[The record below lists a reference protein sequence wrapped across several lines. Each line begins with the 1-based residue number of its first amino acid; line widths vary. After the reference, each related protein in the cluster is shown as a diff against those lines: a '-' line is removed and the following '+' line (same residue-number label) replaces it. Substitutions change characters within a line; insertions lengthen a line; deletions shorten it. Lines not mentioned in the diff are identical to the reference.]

1 VNTSLITIQVL
12 NGVSY
17 GMLLFLLAAGLTLT
31 FGLLRV
37 VNLTHGSYYLLGGYF
52 GLMIVKATGNF
63 WLGILVGAVLMGVM
77 GIIIQRFFLSRY
89 PHQELSQVLLTF
101 GFLFLLGDLA
111 LWQFGGTPQTI
122 PTPPIFQGAVS
133 LGAARFPTY
142 RFVLIAAGVIIGLFL
157 WWFIDYTRVGMIV
170 RASVSDAETAGGLG
184 VNVPI
189 LMTGVFALG
198 ALLAGAAGVIGGPLV
213 GMYPGADLDILLL
226 GIVIVILGGL
236 GSLRGAF
243 LAAILVGLLDT
254 AGRTLFPQFS
264 LFAIFAPM
272 VIVLVVRPSGLL
284 GRSMT

>member
-1 VNTSLITIQVL
+1 MSLWTIQIL

-17 GMLLFLLAAGLTLT
+17 GCLLFLLAAGLTLT
-31 FGLLRV
+31 QGLLRV

-52 GLMIVKATGNF
+52 GLLTVKATGNY
-63 WLGILVGAVLMGVM
+63 WLAILVGALSMTVLGF
-77 GIIIQRFFLSRY
+77 IIQRFFLSHY
-89 PHQELSQVLLTF
+89 PYNELAQVLLTF

-122 PTPPIFQGAVS
+122 PTPAIFQGAVS
-133 LGAARFPTY
+133 IGAARFPTY
-142 RFVLIAAGVIIGLFL
+142 RFVLIGAGLIIGVFL
-157 WWFIDYTRVGMIV
+157 WWFIDFTRIGMLV
-170 RASVSDAETAGGLG
+170 RASVDDAETASGLG
-184 VNVPI
+184 VNTPV
-189 LMTGVFALG
+189 LMTSIFALG

-213 GMYPGADLDILLL
+213 GMYPGADLDVLLL
-226 GIVIVILGGL
+226 AIVIVILGGL

-272 VIVLVVRPSGLL
+272 AIMLIVRPAGLL
-284 GRSMT
+284 GRATA

>member
-1 VNTSLITIQVL
+1 MSLWTIQIL

-17 GMLLFLLAAGLTLT
+17 GCLLFLLAAGLTLT
-31 FGLLRV
+31 QGLLRV

-52 GLMIVKATGNF
+52 GLLTVKATGNY
-63 WLGILVGAVLMGVM
+63 WLAILVGAASMAVLGL
-77 GIIIQRFFLSRY
+77 IIQRFFLSHY
-89 PHQELSQVLLTF
+89 ATNELAQVLLTF

-122 PTPPIFQGAVS
+122 PTPSLFQGAVS
-133 LGAARFPTY
+133 IGTARFPTY

-157 WWFIDYTRVGMIV
+157 WWFIDFTRVGMLV
-170 RASVSDAETAGGLG
+170 RASVDDAETASGLG
-184 VNVPI
+184 VNTPV
-189 LMTGVFALG
+189 LMTSIFALG
-198 ALLAGAAGVIGGPLV
+198 ALLAGSAGVIGGPLV
-213 GMYPGADLDILLL
+213 GMYPGADLDVLLL
-226 GIVIVILGGL
+226 AIVIVILGGL

-272 VIVLVVRPSGLL
+272 AIMLIVRPAGLL
-284 GRSMT
+284 GRATA

>member
-1 VNTSLITIQVL
+1 MSLWTIQIL

-17 GMLLFLLAAGLTLT
+17 GCLLFLLAAGLTLT
-31 FGLLRV
+31 QGLLRV

-52 GLMIVKATGNF
+52 GLLTVKATGNY
-63 WLGILVGAVLMGVM
+63 WLAILVGAVSMAIVGLIM
-77 GIIIQRFFLSRY
+77 QRFFLSHY
-89 PHQELSQVLLTF
+89 PNNELAQVLLTF

-122 PTPPIFQGAVS
+122 PTPAVFQGAVS
-133 LGAARFPTY
+133 IGPARFPTY
-142 RFVLIAAGVIIGLFL
+142 RFVLIGAGVIIGLFL
-157 WWFIDYTRVGMIV
+157 WWFIDFTRIGMLV
-170 RASVSDAETAGGLG
+170 RASVDDAETASGLG
-184 VNVPI
+184 VNTPV
-189 LMTGVFALG
+189 LMTSVFALG

-213 GMYPGADLDILLL
+213 GMYPGADLDVLLL
-226 GIVIVILGGL
+226 AIVIVILGGL

-272 VIVLVVRPSGLL
+272 AIMLIVRPAGLL
-284 GRSMT
+284 GRATE

>member
-1 VNTSLITIQVL
+1 MSLWTIQIL

-17 GMLLFLLAAGLTLT
+17 GCLLFLLAAGLTLT
-31 FGLLRV
+31 QGLLRV

-52 GLMIVKATGNF
+52 GLLTVKATGNY
-63 WLGILVGAVLMGVM
+63 WLAILVGAASMAVLGLV
-77 GIIIQRFFLSRY
+77 IQRFFLSHY
-89 PHQELSQVLLTF
+89 PTNELAQVLLTF

-122 PTPPIFQGAVS
+122 PTPSLFQGAVS
-133 LGAARFPTY
+133 IGPARFPTY
-142 RFVLIAAGVIIGLFL
+142 RFVLIAAGLIIGLFL
-157 WWFIDYTRVGMIV
+157 WWFIDFTRVGMLV
-170 RASVSDAETAGGLG
+170 RASVDDAETASGLG
-184 VNVPI
+184 VNTPV
-189 LMTGVFALG
+189 LMTSIFALG

-213 GMYPGADLDILLL
+213 GMYPGADLDVLLL
-226 GIVIVILGGL
+226 AIVIVILGGL

-272 VIVLVVRPSGLL
+272 AIMLIVRPAGLL
-284 GRSMT
+284 GRATA

>member
-1 VNTSLITIQVL
+1 MTLWTIQIL

-17 GMLLFLLAAGLTLT
+17 GMLLFIIAAGLTLT

-52 GLMIVKATGNF
+52 GLAVADRTHNF
-63 WLGILVGAVLMGVM
+63 WLAMLVAAISMAVL

-89 PHQELSQVLLTF
+89 PTNELAQVLLTF

-111 LWQFGGTPQTI
+111 LWRFGGTPETI
-122 PTPPIFQGAVS
+122 STPAQFQGAVA
-133 LGAARFPTY
+133 LGAARFPAY
-142 RFVLIAAGVIIGLFL
+142 RFVLIAAGLIVGLLL
-157 WWFIDYTRVGMIV
+157 WWFIDFTRIGMLV
-170 RASVSDAETAGGLG
+170 RAAVDDAETAQGLG
-184 VNVPI
+184 VNVPL
-189 LMTGVFALG
+189 LMTSVFALG

-226 GIVIVILGGL
+226 GIVIVIVGGL

-243 LAAILVGLLDT
+243 VAAILIGLLDT

-272 VIVLVVRPSGLL
+272 ALVLMIRPSGLL
-284 GRSMT
+284 GRAS